1 MAFAAITILDVFL
14 LCIKTCYSY
23 AFDVSCN
30 NLSLYNVCE
39 YVYKKFVCI
48 IVLSSRDRDTVVFIN
63 SMIKKKKS
71 RWNQP
76 LVFRF
81 KCHDLSNYFN
91 IKSRTLEILNIL
103 LFEHY
108 RYHFVSIVFISVLFL
123 IRSWKHQVV
132 GTKIWETL
140 RDLILTFLSRE
151 V

>member
-23 AFDVSCN
+23 AFDVSC

-63 SMIKKKKS
+63 SMIKKIAMKS
-71 RWNQP
+71 AISVSCFSQMPRSRIILYKIVN
-76 LVFRF
+76 FGN
-81 KCHDLSNYFN
+81 SNYSIN
-91 IKSRTLEILNIL
+91 
-103 LFEHY
+103 
-108 RYHFVSIVFISVLFL
+108 HFVSIVFISVLFL

-132 GTKIWETL
+132 GTKIWETSW
-140 RDLILTFLSRE
+140 DLILTFLSRE